1 MDAANA
7 LVPVSSEKPADLH
20 MALAVTNM
28 GFTSMAALAGLGYL
42 VFDPSKNEQVV
53 ETYHAALD
61 WTSQDG
67 REIHPGRLK
76 WFLRQSGVSRK
87 AASDEHP
94 VGLKSAIGKLMHALA
109 EHKPKVVW
117 VYGTDVGQLSN
128 LMMQNGLKLPWGDTE
143 LRDPRTAL
151 NTFRDLGM
159 AKAVTRAEFEPEGHA
174 IGDASY
180 ILRQVREIYAGGSN
194 TTGGSK

>member
-1 MDAANA
+1 MAVANA
-7 LVPVSSEKPADLH
+7 LVPVESEKPADLH

-28 GFTSMAALAGLGYL
+28 GFTSMAALGGLGYL
-42 VFDPSKNEQVV
+42 VFDPTKHEKVV
-53 ETYHAALD
+53 ESYHAALD
-61 WTSQDG
+61 WTAQDG

-76 WFLRQSGVSRK
+76 WFMRQSGVARK

-94 VGLKSAIGKLMHALA
+94 VGLKSALGKLYHALD

-128 LMMQNGLKLPWGDTE
+128 LIMTTGGKLPWGGVE

-151 NTFRDLGM
+151 NTAIDLGF
-159 AKAVTRAEFEPEGHA
+159 AKAVKRAEFEPEGHA

-180 ILRQVREIYAGGSN
+180 ILRQVRAVYAGP
-194 TTGGSK
+194 TTNDEVPQ